1 VTNEDDEIDGGDAG
15 ENGKQGKNVPGFGD
29 GIDGAG
35 GLVENDA
42 RQMVPRPE
50 WHGLRHQAARHYHH
64 GVALR
69 SAERSQAVQVSVSQR

>member
-1 VTNEDDEIDGGDAG
+1 MGNKERTFRASVMGSMALVALSKMTLG
-15 ENGKQGKNVPGFGD
+15 ES
-29 GIDGAG
+29 
-35 GLVENDA
+35 L
-42 RQMVPRPE
+42 QMVPRPE